1 MKLTKRSFLGL
12 ALGSTLSALPISAF
26 AQGWEPTRPVDF
38 TIMAGSGGG
47 ADQIARF
54 VQSVVAANDM
64 TNRPLIPTN
73 RGGGSGAEA
82 LLHLNDA
89 RDPDHTLMVT
99 LNSFY
104 TTPIRQEGLGI
115 DIETFTPITMM
126 GVDPF
131 VLWVHKD
138 SGITTFEQ
146 FIETVREMDGEYV
159 MGGTGSGQEDSIVI
173 AYMSGAYDLD
183 IKYIP
188 YDGGGAVAKDLAGQQ
203 IMATVNNPA
212 EAKGF
217 YEAGEFVPLLAF
229 SDERMDAYPDVPTL
243 KEKGHDFSYYNQRA
257 IVGAP
262 GMSDEAAAYYRDLF
276 GKVLFTTRRA
286 LEFGRPLCE
295 CPVTVSNGGQFE
307 RRNIAIDRH
316 GRLKDGVD
324 AEKIEIGQ
332 RQQPLP
338 ERGGQL
344 HRQRSGAVPSAAI
357 SSRRGSVTM
366 LRISR
371 STARSGCSTSR
382 STACNGG
389 GRGHSVCSHCRP
401 FSITRLATP

>member
-1 MKLTKRSFLGL
+1 MTITKRFFL
-12 ALGSTLSALPISAF
+12 ALAAGTALATLPMTAF
-26 AQGWEPTRPVDF
+26 AQDWQPTRPVDF
-38 TIMAGSGGG
+38 TIMAGAGGG

-54 VQSVVAANDM
+54 VQSVVEANDL
-64 TNRPLIPTN
+64 TNRPLVPTN

-82 LLHLNDA
+82 LLHMNGA

-138 SGITTFEQ
+138 SGITDFEGYLAK
-146 FIETVREMDGEYV
+146 VREMNGEYV
-159 MGGTGSGQEDSIVI
+159 MGGTGAGQEDSIVI
-173 AYMSGAYDLD
+173 AYMSGVYDLD

-217 YEAGEFVPLLAF
+217 YEAGDFVPLLAF
-229 SDERMDAYPDVPTL
+229 SDERMEAYPDVPTM
-243 KEKGHDFSYYNQRA
+243 KEMGHDFSYYNQRA

-262 GMSDEAAAYYRDLF
+262 GMSDEAAAYYREVF
-276 GKVLFTTRRA
+276 GKVYDGEDWQSYL
-286 LEFGRPLCE
+286 
-295 CPVTVSNGGQFE
+295 VSE
-307 RRNIAIDRH
+307 S
-316 GRLKDGVD
+316 LS
-324 AEKIEIGQ
+324 
-332 RQQPLP
+332 PLP
-338 ERGGQL
+338 MDEAETRAYWATQVAN
-344 HRQRSGAVPSAAI
+344 HRK
-357 SSRRGSVTM
+357 
-366 LRISR
+366 L
-371 STARSGCSTSR
+371 
-382 STACNGG
+382 
-389 GRGHSVCSHCRP
+389 
-401 FSITRLATP
+401 LAEIEG